1 MPEQIFDEVKQTAE
15 QLSPEERFQL
25 FNHLAGLPDS
35 GIKTIPATQPEK
47 PLQAIKGADYKGE
60 LQELKF
66 QYNCQIQEDQVVYS
80 LDGAEIFR
88 VVFNS
93 ENCTNV
99 FFDKLKSSDSF
110 LKVSPEQRTRVYA
123 AVREVIAE
131 QGQDVTDEQ
140 IKQIEGE
147 ALKALELQLLK
158 ESIERA
164 TKQVS
169 KNLPQVVVMIWQKIL
184 HVMTFS
190 GANALRDI
198 LQLSEQK
205 FGAEEIKKALFQPE
219 WERLKIL
226 SGISRG
232 GRRERKGF
240 VWTNEKKK
248 AFYKEAES
256 LPEHKGKS
264 IWQFVLDELIEQE
277 FDAETVA
284 WLKSRSFLKVM
295 PKELLDSAINTW
307 RKYLPDEAWSE
318 MKPDDKPRA
327 FEFRHALRLLD
338 YPDEFAY
345 STLESYYYD
354 GKKLSDS
361 QT

>member
-1 MPEQIFDEVKQTAE
+1 MLEHNLNEVMKAAE
-15 QLSPEERFQL
+15 QLTPEERFRL
-25 FNHLAGLPDS
+25 FEHLVGLPDS
-35 GIKTIPATQPEK
+35 GIKAVPA
-47 PLQAIKGADYKGE
+47 PLGQTLQVRKKGDDE
-60 LQELKF
+60 ERLQKLNF
-66 QYNCQIQEDQVVYS
+66 QYNCQIQDDQVVYN

-88 VVFNS
+88 VIFNA

-110 LKVSPEQRTRVYA
+110 LRVSSEQRPRIYA
-123 AVREVIAE
+123 AVKEVLAE
-131 QGQDVTDEQ
+131 KGQDVADEQ
-140 IKQIEGE
+140 IKQIEAE
-147 ALKALELQLLK
+147 ALKILELNLLR

-164 TKQVS
+164 TKRVRD
-169 KNLPQVVVMIWQKIL
+169 NLPQVVVMIWQKIL

-190 GANALRDI
+190 GANALRDS

-205 FGAEEIKKALFQPE
+205 FGAEEIKKALFEPE

-240 VWTNEKKK
+240 VWTDEKKK
-248 AFYKEAES
+248 AFYKEIES
-256 LPEHKGKS
+256 LPDHKGKS
-264 IWQFVLDELIEQE
+264 LWQFVLDELVEQE
-277 FDAETVA
+277 FDPETIT
-284 WLKSRSFLKVM
+284 WLKSRSFLKSI
-295 PKELLDSAINTW
+295 PGELLDNAIRAW
-307 RKYLPDEAWSE
+307 RKYLPDEAWSA

-327 FEFRHALRLLD
+327 FEFRHALRLLNF
-338 YPDEFAY
+338 PDEFAH

-354 GKKLSDS
+354 GKKLSEN